1 MTDPSKFTSLFVKYE
16 RRLYSIIASML
27 GHPAEAE
34 DLLQETAK
42 VLWKKFGDYDPKL
55 PFLPWAKAFARYE
68 VLNYLQKQKTQRK
81 YFSAEMM
88 KLLAED
94 FEFVDAL
101 HEARVLALESCVA
114 ALPENSRNLLD
125 KRYRD
130 ANSLQQVAVSQET
143 TPNALYKTLQ
153 RIRKGLRE
161 CVDLKV
167 AEGVA

>member
-1 MTDPSKFTSLFVKYE
+1 M
-16 RRLYSIIASML
+16 
-27 GHPAEAE
+27 AEAE

-68 VLNYLQKQKTQRK
+68 VLNYVQKQKTQRK

-130 ANSLQQVAVSQET
+130 ANRAPDVFDKRGFRNHVYDRFNGDAKLVIKFDGNV
-143 TPNALYKTLQ
+143 
-153 RIRKGLRE
+153 
-161 CVDLKV
+161 
-167 AEGVA
+167 